1 MRTSLLIS
9 FKIFSTIQL
18 LLSTVLKTFSPSQEI
33 KAYLRKKNPAT
44 KKSEYTKNESVESET
59 SGFYLFFLPLISF
72 VFQVDTRVRKK
83 TKTIKSHALVCSNI
97 LFSFRHFS
105 SIVCMSERTILA
117 TE

>member
-33 KAYLRKKNPAT
+33 KAYSREKKNPAT

-59 SGFYLFFLPLISF
+59 SGFYLFFYLLFRSF
-72 VFQVDTRVRKK
+72 FK
-83 TKTIKSHALVCSNI
+83 
-97 LFSFRHFS
+97 
-105 SIVCMSERTILA
+105 
-117 TE
+117 

>member
-1 MRTSLLIS
+1 MRTIWLIS
-9 FKIFSTIQL
+9 FKIFSTVQL

-33 KAYLRKKNPAT
+33 KAYLRKKKPSN
-44 KKSEYTKNESVESET
+44 KSEYTKNESVESET

-83 TKTIKSHALVCSNI
+83 TKTIKSHALVCSNM